1 MASAESGSL
10 LRGDPVG
17 FCNEP
22 FVELDAT
29 ARAKAGAVFEHA
41 SGDPADVR
49 DSELQRRNASPVDCR
64 FSGECTARVRQRGQG
79 GCDSQ
84 DRGDLTDGFGVND
97 GHLKPFERP

>member
-10 LRGDPVG
+10 LRGDPAG

-64 FSGECTARVRQRGQG
+64 SAVNAQLGFASAVREVATARIAAI
-79 GCDSQ
+79 
-84 DRGDLTDGFGVND
+84 
-97 GHLKPFERP
+97 

>member
-17 FCNEP
+17 FCN
-22 FVELDAT
+22 VELDAT

-64 FSGECTARVRQRGQG
+64 SAVNAQLGFASAVREVATARIAAI
-79 GCDSQ
+79 
-84 DRGDLTDGFGVND
+84 
-97 GHLKPFERP
+97 

>member
-41 SGDPADVR
+41 GGGDPADVR

-64 FSGECTARVRQRGQG
+64 SAVNAQLGFASAVREVATARIAAI
-79 GCDSQ
+79 
-84 DRGDLTDGFGVND
+84 
-97 GHLKPFERP
+97 

>member
-64 FSGECTARVRQRGQG
+64 SAVNAQLGFASAVREVATARIAAI
-79 GCDSQ
+79 
-84 DRGDLTDGFGVND
+84 
-97 GHLKPFERP
+97 